1 MARAW
6 LIWFGLLA
14 ALYLLLVD
22 TVVVPELVVGAVAAA
37 VGATGAA
44 LVRAQRRM
52 LLRPR
57 PRHLRAAGRPL
68 LGLFGD
74 LVPLARV
81 LVARGILRRPGEGA
95 LVETPFAALGE
106 TPEDATER
114 AFAEA
119 LGSLAPNAIV
129 VAVDRERG
137 MLVTH
142 RLAP

>member
-1 MARAW
+1 VVRAW

-22 TVVVPELVVGAVAAA
+22 TVVVPELVVGAAAAA
-37 VGATGAA
+37 VGATGAL

-52 LLRPR
+52 ILRPR
-57 PRHLRAAGRPL
+57 FRHLRAAGRPL
-68 LGLFGD
+68 LRVFGD

-81 LVARGILRRPGEGA
+81 LVARGILRRPGRGE
-95 LVETPFAALGE
+95 LVETPFAALGDS
-106 TPEDATER
+106 PEDATER

-119 LGSLAPNAIV
+119 LGSLAPNSIV
-129 VAVDRERG
+129 VGIDRERG
-137 MLVTH
+137 VLLTH